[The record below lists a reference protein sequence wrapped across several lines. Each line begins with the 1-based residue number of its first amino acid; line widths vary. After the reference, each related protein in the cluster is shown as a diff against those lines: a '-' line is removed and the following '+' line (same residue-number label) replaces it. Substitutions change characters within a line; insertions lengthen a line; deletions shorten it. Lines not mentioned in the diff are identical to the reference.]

1 MNPSQDPWN
10 DLTKSNIVVS
20 DVYRE
25 AYYRLKNRTHTLEER
40 VNFLESSTRK
50 FKQRAKMFVEN
61 LEETFLNGNELII
74 DRGNYHHKYLKMID
88 TFHEIQ
94 VKSNV
99 VEKTLLNAIDMKKN
113 IDQQKLIIQ
122 QKLLD
127 NQNMQEKITEKNK
140 ENDRL
145 RETIKTQ
152 DTDIKNSPQYLQL
165 INKMQKLHE
174 AYNKNKIKLEE
185 IIMEKQSSDDT
196 VEKLEHQVKLNIKKE
211 RAWINSRV
219 QFEKKI
225 QELNKMQINNVKINK
240 NKDNKINL
248 LSREV
253 KRKQHIINSSNQKL
267 EEEMKRFVNFEEEK
281 TTLQRKLKVSEQK
294 NGKYQRE
301 NINLKKKLEQYKSLQ
316 FVVDN
321 VQDLKESISYKDA
334 EIIEQKESIIML
346 QQKVSELR
354 NKYRQKQL
362 EQEKIIGELKKEKE
376 HAMQANA
383 AAVVAS
389 TKLARTR
396 SLQNVEM
403 QSFGNKNIENL
414 NMTPSSSII
423 SDGIYVEA
431 LDWKKEL
438 RN

>member
-1 MNPSQDPWN
+1 
-10 DLTKSNIVVS
+10 
-20 DVYRE
+20 
-25 AYYRLKNRTHTLEER
+25 
-40 VNFLESSTRK
+40 
-50 FKQRAKMFVEN
+50 
-61 LEETFLNGNELII
+61 
-74 DRGNYHHKYLKMID
+74 
-88 TFHEIQ
+88 
-94 VKSNV
+94 
-99 VEKTLLNAIDMKKN
+99 
-113 IDQQKLIIQ
+113 
-122 QKLLD
+122 
-127 NQNMQEKITEKNK
+127 
-140 ENDRL
+140 
-145 RETIKTQ
+145 
-152 DTDIKNSPQYLQL
+152 
-165 INKMQKLHE
+165 
-174 AYNKNKIKLEE
+174 
-185 IIMEKQSSDDT
+185 
-196 VEKLEHQVKLNIKKE
+196 
-211 RAWINSRV
+211 
-219 QFEKKI
+219 
-225 QELNKMQINNVKINK
+225 
-240 NKDNKINL
+240 
-248 LSREV
+248 
-253 KRKQHIINSSNQKL
+253 
-267 EEEMKRFVNFEEEK
+267 MKRFVNFEEEK

-321 VQDLKESISYKDA
+321 VQDLKESISNKDA

>member
-1 MNPSQDPWN
+1 MRRDVFFDKSEWN
-10 DLTKSNIVVS
+10 
-20 DVYRE
+20 
-25 AYYRLKNRTHTLEER
+25 
-40 VNFLESSTRK
+40 STEH
-50 FKQRAKMFVEN
+50 FQ
-61 LEETFLNGNELII
+61 
-74 DRGNYHHKYLKMID
+74 
-88 TFHEIQ
+88 
-94 VKSNV
+94 
-99 VEKTLLNAIDMKKN
+99 
-113 IDQQKLIIQ
+113 
-122 QKLLD
+122 
-127 NQNMQEKITEKNK
+127 KNK

-165 INKMQKLHE
+165 SNKMQKLHE
-174 AYNKNKIKLEE
+174 AYNENKIKLEE

-321 VQDLKESISYKDA
+321 VQDLKESISNKDA

>member
-1 MNPSQDPWN
+1 
-10 DLTKSNIVVS
+10 
-20 DVYRE
+20 
-25 AYYRLKNRTHTLEER
+25 
-40 VNFLESSTRK
+40 
-50 FKQRAKMFVEN
+50 
-61 LEETFLNGNELII
+61 
-74 DRGNYHHKYLKMID
+74 
-88 TFHEIQ
+88 
-94 VKSNV
+94 
-99 VEKTLLNAIDMKKN
+99 MKKN

-174 AYNKNKIKLEE
+174 AYNENKIKLEE
-185 IIMEKQSSDDT
+185 LIMEKQSSDDT

-321 VQDLKESISYKDA
+321 VQDLKESISNKDA

>member
-1 MNPSQDPWN
+1 
-10 DLTKSNIVVS
+10 
-20 DVYRE
+20 
-25 AYYRLKNRTHTLEER
+25 
-40 VNFLESSTRK
+40 
-50 FKQRAKMFVEN
+50 
-61 LEETFLNGNELII
+61 
-74 DRGNYHHKYLKMID
+74 
-88 TFHEIQ
+88 
-94 VKSNV
+94 
-99 VEKTLLNAIDMKKN
+99 
-113 IDQQKLIIQ
+113 
-122 QKLLD
+122 
-127 NQNMQEKITEKNK
+127 
-140 ENDRL
+140 
-145 RETIKTQ
+145 
-152 DTDIKNSPQYLQL
+152 
-165 INKMQKLHE
+165 
-174 AYNKNKIKLEE
+174 
-185 IIMEKQSSDDT
+185 MEKQSSDDT

-301 NINLKKKLEQYKSLQ
+301 NINLKKKLERYKSLQ

-321 VQDLKESISYKDA
+321 VQDLKESISNKDA

-403 QSFGNKNIENL
+403 SRCQLMNSHFDVTTGVARGEWL
-414 NMTPSSSII
+414 CTRRASSAALR
-423 SDGIYVEA
+423 DVE
-431 LDWKKEL
+431 
-438 RN
+438 RRSSCT